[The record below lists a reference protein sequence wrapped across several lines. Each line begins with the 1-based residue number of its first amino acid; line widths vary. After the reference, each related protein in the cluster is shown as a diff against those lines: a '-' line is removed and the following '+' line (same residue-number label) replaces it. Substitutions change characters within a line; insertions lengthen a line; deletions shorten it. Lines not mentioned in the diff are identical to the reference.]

1 MERFGWMATGKRAA
15 LLVGIASMLSV
26 ASGSV
31 AVHAQAAAP
40 DPLKF
45 ATNTPMVVGFQVL
58 ADKTK
63 DWEEYWSSLRA
74 LCAKSESAD
83 LKAFGE
89 TLTKMYKV
97 DQAFT
102 MQDGKATTLYLLW
115 LDSPSTV
122 LSYQPVPVLFTEPAG
137 FNAGKEGSKL
147 TQPDAMALFE
157 KFKVSFHSIGVSWK
171 LGKVGG

>member
-1 MERFGWMATGKRAA
+1 MERFGWVATGKRAA
-15 LLVGIASMLSV
+15 LLVAVASMLSIG
-26 ASGSV
+26 SGS
-31 AVHAQAAAP
+31 ATVHAQAAAA

-45 ATNTPMVVGFQVL
+45 ATNAPVVVGFHVL

-63 DWEEYWSSLRA
+63 DWEDYWSGLRA

-89 TLTKMYKV
+89 TLNKMYKV

-102 MQDGKATTLYLLW
+102 IEGKATVLYLVW

-122 LSYQPVPVLFTEPAG
+122 LSYQPVPVIFTDPAG
-137 FNAGKEGSKL
+137 FKAGQEGSKL
-147 TQPDAMALFE
+147 ARPEADALFA
-157 KFKVSFHSIGVSWK
+157 KFTASFQSIGVLWK

>member
-1 MERFGWMATGKRAA
+1 MERFGWMAAGKRAV
-15 LLVGIASMLSV
+15 LVAGIASILSI
-26 ASGSV
+26 ASGS
-31 AVHAQAAAP
+31 AKVHAQAAAP

-45 ATNTPMVVGFQVL
+45 ATNAPVVLGLHVL

-63 DWEEYWSSLRA
+63 DWEEYWAAIRA

-97 DQAFT
+97 DQPFT
-102 MQDGKATTLYLLW
+102 VEGKATALYLLI

-122 LSYQPVPVLFTEPAG
+122 LSYQPVPLIFTDPAG
-137 FNAGKEGSKL
+137 FNAGKEGSKV
-147 TQPDAMALFE
+147 TRPDADALYA
-157 KFKVSFHSIGVSWK
+157 KFSGSFHSVGVLWK

>member
-1 MERFGWMATGKRAA
+1 MERFGWVATGKRAA
-15 LLVGIASMLSV
+15 LLVAVASMLSIG
-26 ASGSV
+26 SGSATV
-31 AVHAQAAAP
+31 YAQAAAP

-45 ATNTPMVVGFQVL
+45 ATNAPVVVGFQVL

-63 DWEEYWSSLRA
+63 DWEDYWSGLRA

-102 MQDGKATTLYLLW
+102 MTDGKATTLYLLW

-122 LSYQPVPVLFTEPAG
+122 LSYQPVPVIFTDPAG
-137 FNAGKEGSKL
+137 FKAGQEGSKL
-147 TQPDAMALFE
+147 ARPDADALFA
-157 KFKVSFHSIGVSWK
+157 KFQGSFHSIGVLWK